1 MRNIHIL
8 FVLLFISS
16 HCIAQ
21 DSRILEQYID
31 EGIRNNLNVKKND
44 LSVMMAIES
53 LRQAKG
59 LFLPELS
66 FNSSY
71 SLAYGGRT
79 LDIPTGDLLNPVYNT
94 LNKLTGSDKF
104 PNIGNTS
111 EMFLP
116 NNYQD
121 NKLGFSIQLLN
132 TDVYYAYKANKEM
145 VSIAQAKKEIYQNE
159 LVGAIKVAYFN
170 YLSAQEIGKILELN
184 RKTLVELERINFQF
198 FNHGIKN
205 KDAVYDVRFE
215 ISQLDSKTVE
225 NRKNIE
231 LSKSYFN
238 FLLNRDLDASIETDS
253 LLTNIQTDYFYE
265 KISSNN
271 DVENRREIKMLSKNI
286 SLQENLLKMQTY
298 NLWIPKIY
306 LIDNIGFQGF
316 KYKFDS
322 NQFYNFAQINLRWDL
337 YLGGRR
343 LSKKRIAKY
352 QVESARHE
360 FAEVKSKLELEKKR
374 CVEEVIT
381 VLQNYKTKFAALES
395 AKESFYITAKK
406 YKEGQVLWLEVMEK
420 QNKYL
425 SAQVQLSVQKYYI
438 LIKYAEF
445 EKAIGNF

>member
-1 MRNIHIL
+1 
-8 FVLLFISS
+8 
-16 HCIAQ
+16 
-21 DSRILEQYID
+21 
-31 EGIRNNLNVKKND
+31 
-44 LSVMMAIES
+44 
-53 LRQAKG
+53 
-59 LFLPELS
+59 
-66 FNSSY
+66 
-71 SLAYGGRT
+71 
-79 LDIPTGDLLNPVYNT
+79 
-94 LNKLTGSDKF
+94 
-104 PNIGNTS
+104 
-111 EMFLP
+111 
-116 NNYQD
+116 
-121 NKLGFSIQLLN
+121 
-132 TDVYYAYKANKEM
+132 
-145 VSIAQAKKEIYQNE
+145 
-159 LVGAIKVAYFN
+159 
-170 YLSAQEIGKILELN
+170 
-184 RKTLVELERINFQF
+184 
-198 FNHGIKN
+198 
-205 KDAVYDVRFE
+205 
-215 ISQLDSKTVE
+215 
-225 NRKNIE
+225 
-231 LSKSYFN
+231 
-238 FLLNRDLDASIETDS
+238 
-253 LLTNIQTDYFYE
+253 
-265 KISSNN
+265 
-271 DVENRREIKMLSKNI
+271 MLSKNI